1 MVKCSELSL
10 AITDVAMIIA
20 ARKNVKDID
29 DVMEQ
34 MAGFFPD
41 VPREAIIDAIVE
53 ATTQE
58 AKTVDDLAKKL
69 AEIKREAKT
78 DKALRE
84 KIADLEDFIE
94 TGELPAKLVRARKDV
109 KSIDLLREIRD
120 SLKKDLAKSEPA
132 QKKKIKEQIKVLEER
147 LESGDILPKIREKIV
162 PDSKE
167 LQRLE
172 FERDKLKQEIRS
184 RIYSLK
190 PKSLIETVVEPFN
203 FVRLI
208 QTTGEFSLAL
218 RQAGWIAYSHP
229 IIFGRDIIKMFQAF
243 ASEQVAA
250 EVNHA
255 LINRDLAP
263 IGFRAKLFVAPTEG
277 SVRLS
282 SQEEVIMSHWFD
294 KIPVVKNFTRAG
306 LTFLNA
312 IRADMFDVLYR
323 TLGRV
328 DGVTEGEAEIIANY
342 VNTSTGR
349 GTAVLGERAA
359 VGLNTIFYAP
369 RYVASRFQMLMGHP
383 IWARHGKG
391 SARVRKLIAL
401 EYGRMFLGLSTVYT
415 LGLLAGGDIE
425 HDPRSTDFGKIRF
438 GITRLDPLMGLS
450 QVTVLLTR
458 LFTGETKSTRTGKIV
473 PIRPK
478 DGKKVPFGGTTTSDV
493 IQRFLRYKLSP
504 LFGTTWTL
512 LAKEDPIGREV
523 TPELIAKTNLSP
535 ITWGDILDAMIA
547 LDVARGTAL
556 SILAVFGMGLQTYED
571 RRVIET
577 FERNKRKL
585 D

>member
-1 MVKCSELSL
+1 MAKCSELSL
-10 AITDVAMIIA
+10 AITDVAMNIA
-20 ARKNVKDID
+20 AREGVKDID
-29 DVMEQ
+29 GVMEQ

-41 VPREAIIDAIVE
+41 VPRAAIIDAIVE

-58 AKTVDDLAKKL
+58 AKVVEELSKKL
-69 AEIKREAKT
+69 SEIKREAKT

-94 TGELPAKLVRARKDV
+94 TGELPAKLVKARKGV

-120 SLKKDLAKSEPA
+120 DLKKELTKSEPA
-132 QKKKIKEQIKVLEER
+132 QKKKLTEQIKVLEER
-147 LESGDILPKIREKIV
+147 LESGDILPKTREKIV
-162 PDSKE
+162 PESKE
-167 LQRLE
+167 LQKLE
-172 FERDKLKQEIRS
+172 FERDKLKQEIRT
-184 RIYSLK
+184 RIYVLK
-190 PKSLIETVVEPFN
+190 PKSFIETAVEPFN
-203 FVRLI
+203 FIRLI

-218 RQAGWIAYSHP
+218 RQAGPAFLSRP
-229 IIFGRDIIKMFQAF
+229 GIFGKSIVAMFKAF
-243 ASEQVAA
+243 ADEQVAA

-255 LINRDLAP
+255 LLERDLAP
-263 IGFRAKLFVAPTEG
+263 VGFRAKLFIAPTEG

-306 LTFLNA
+306 LTFLNK
-312 IRADMFDVLYR
+312 IRADWFDVLYR

-328 DGVTEGEAEIIANY
+328 DGVTEGEAEIIANA
-342 VNTSTGR
+342 VNIFSGR
-349 GTAVLGERAA
+349 GKAILGAQAA
-359 VGLNTIFYAP
+359 VGLNTVFYAP
-369 RYVASRFQMLMGHP
+369 RYVASRFQMLMGQP
-383 IWARHGKG
+383 IWAKHGKG
-391 SARVRKLIAL
+391 SARVRLLIAK
-401 EYGRMFLGLSTVYT
+401 EYGRMFIGLSAVYM
-415 LGLLAGGDIE
+415 LAALARGDVE
-425 HDPRSTDFGKIRF
+425 WDPRSTDFGKIRF
-438 GITRLDPLMGLS
+438 GKTRIDPLMGLS

-512 LAKEDPIGREV
+512 LAKEDPIGRPV
-523 TPELIAKTNLSP
+523 TPGLIAKNSLVP
-535 ITWGDILDAMIA
+535 ITWNDVLEAM
-547 LDVARGTAL
+547 VEQGVERGTAL

-571 RRVIET
+571 RRVTET